1 MRPSKSS
8 NLMVINSKDGI
19 EGQKTDYKEYKDFD
33 FSLLIL
39 QNGKDEKEEKDDGNN
54 T

>member
-8 NLMVINSKDGI
+8 NLMVINSKDNLD
-19 EGQKTDYKEYKDFD
+19 GQKIDYKEYKDFD
-33 FSLLIL
+33 FSLLII
-39 QNGKDEKEEKDDGNN
+39 QNEKDDRENKEDNN